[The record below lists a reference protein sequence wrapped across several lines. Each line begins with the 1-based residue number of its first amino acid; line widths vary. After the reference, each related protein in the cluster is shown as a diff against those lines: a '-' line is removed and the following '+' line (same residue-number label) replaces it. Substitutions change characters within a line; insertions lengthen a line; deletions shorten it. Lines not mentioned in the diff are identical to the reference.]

1 MKFTKPQLIAQY
13 TLSEEQTG
21 NHLKQEVACEDD
33 QDAPASLCDS
43 YRRVIPPPH
52 YLHKDYWTL
61 L

>member
-43 YRRVIPPPH
+43 YRRVIPPPP
-52 YLHKDYWTL
+52 TL
-61 L
+61 SI